1 MIDDYVCKLI
11 SEYIDNRYVITCESM
26 IETKDVIS
34 KLKELGYPLYESC
47 CGDFSDGYLGV
58 GLNGL
63 RIDRWRNEQRS
74 RPSVRYADIIVQ
86 ANIKQD
92 EDKDMYEDNDFEAR
106 FADLLS

>member
-1 MIDDYVCKLI
+1 MIDDDVCELI

-34 KLKELGYPLYESC
+34 KLKKLEYPLYETC
-47 CGDFSDGYLGV
+47 YGDFDDEYLGV
-58 GLNGL
+58 GFVGA
-63 RIDRWRNEQRS
+63 RIDRWINEQTS

-86 ANIKQD
+86 ANLNQD
-92 EDKDMYEDNDFEAR
+92 ENKDMYEDNDFEAR

>member
-1 MIDDYVCKLI
+1 MIDDYVCELI
-11 SEYIDNRYVITCESM
+11 SEYIGNRYVITCESM

-34 KLKELGYPLYESC
+34 KLKELEYPLYESC
-47 CGDFSDGYLGV
+47 YGDFDVEYLGV
-58 GLNGL
+58 GFDGA
-63 RIDRWRNEQRS
+63 RIDRWRNKQRS

-86 ANIKQD
+86 ANIRQD